1 MYDSILERRNVNDG
15 LHNVVLEIPVDE
27 YNKIYDQYND
37 EIALEI
43 LNNHME
49 NRGDDGRPS
58 NVHIQHY
65 NNSSIVKISAKIDY
79 LGNGH
84 TTYSGHWEV

>member
-1 MYDSILERRNVNDG
+1 MYDSILERRIVNDR
-15 LHNVVLEIPVDE
+15 LHNVVLEIPVNE
-27 YNKIYDQYND
+27 YNKIYDRYND

-65 NNSSIVKISAKIDY
+65 NDSTIVKISANIDY
-79 LGNGH
+79 LGNDH
-84 TTYSGHWEV
+84 TTYGGHWEV